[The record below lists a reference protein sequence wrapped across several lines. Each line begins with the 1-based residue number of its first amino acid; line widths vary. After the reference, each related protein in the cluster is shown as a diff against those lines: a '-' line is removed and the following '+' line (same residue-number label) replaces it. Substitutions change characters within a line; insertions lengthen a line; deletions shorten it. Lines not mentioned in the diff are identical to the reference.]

1 MFVGGCNSIGNW
13 FEGLLPIYAID
24 HLSRKPV
31 PTFRNDLARYR
42 AFESLE
48 KCACANLLL
57 LTHYV
62 VVIGKFYL
70 SSRKANLST
79 KENHSLSG
87 GGSQTLSNYRSLRL
101 D

>member
-42 AFESLE
+42 AFESGEGGVCVL
-48 KCACANLLL
+48 K
-57 LTHYV
+57 LTSVNALCCCYWE
-62 VVIGKFYL
+62 IL
-70 SSRKANLST
+70 SIVS
-79 KENHSLSG
+79 
-87 GGSQTLSNYRSLRL
+87 
-101 D
+101 